1 VVTLG
6 TPKVHLIN
14 ASSSI
19 LPDEDEDVS
28 FFVQARALNPK
39 P

>member
-1 VVTLG
+1 MATLG

-28 FFVQARALNPK
+28 LFVQARTPQ